1 MLETLAWISL
11 LLALSPAR
19 NAPLAAARALPKSQS
34 IQQEKPSGTTT
45 AAAFR
50 ITGRVVNSMTNAPVP
65 GAYVLMAAATSSN
78 LNRTVRAGAD
88 GSFMFAQI
96 PAGRYILVARRKG
109 YVEQMYLQ
117 HEQFTTA
124 ILVGPNLNSEDLV
137 FPLAPEGMISGE
149 VTDEAGEPVQSAKML
164 LFREDTELGGHAKH
178 FKAQRTA
185 DDEGRFRFGSLP
197 SGNYYLAVSAEPWYA
212 QYARSSRFYFRGA
225 AAAQKPEMQNLALDL
240 VYPITYYPNATHVSG
255 AASIRVEAGGSA
267 RADMRL
273 APVPALHMRLEV
285 DQADPQTYT
294 QVLVTQ
300 TIFGGYHDQASVS
313 TRQVMPDGASEDGED
328 GGAGQ
333 PSGPVI
339 MELDGLRPGPSVV
352 QVMTG
357 KPGEAWKS
365 GRVNRSVPV
374 DPADGQT
381 LDARGIPPEGVSGI
395 IKLEGN
401 ASPPLGVFVF
411 LRDASNGTLFRADA
425 DSTGSF
431 RFSDQIGPGVYGV
444 TSTAPGGLQLRSVDA
459 SGAKVIGHKIE
470 ISSGSDARLI
480 LTLARGVNARVKG
493 IVERDGKPAPGM
505 MVVLVPEDLRERT
518 EYRRDQSDSDGSFS
532 MNQVSPG
539 KYTVVAVKDWDLE
552 WASPEVI
559 RKYLAGGISVEVA
572 GGEERDVKV
581 AAN

>member
-11 LLALSPAR
+11 LLTLSPAQNR
-19 NAPLAAARALPKSQS
+19 PRSEAHLLPQSQS

-50 ITGRVVNSMTNAPVP
+50 ITGRVVNSITNAPVP
-65 GAYVLMAAATSSN
+65 GAYVVMATTSN
-78 LNRTVRAGAD
+78 LNRTVRTGAD

-96 PAGRYILVARRKG
+96 PAGRYILAARRKG

-137 FPLAPEGMISGE
+137 FPLAPEGAISGE
-149 VTDEAGEPVQSAKML
+149 VTDEAGEPVQSAKIL

-212 QYARSSRFYFRGA
+212 EYARSSRFSFRGP
-225 AAAQKPEMQNLALDL
+225 AAAQKSPTQNLSLDL
-240 VYPITYYPNATHVSG
+240 VYPITYYPNATDVSG

-294 QVLVTQ
+294 QVLVSQ
-300 TIFGGYHDQASVS
+300 TIFGGYRDQAAVS
-313 TRQVMPDGASEDGED
+313 TRQVMPEGASEDGEA
-328 GGAGQ
+328 GSTGQ
-333 PSGPVI
+333 PSGPVV

-357 KPGEAWKS
+357 TPGEAWQS
-365 GRVNRSVPV
+365 NRVNKSVPV
-374 DPADGQT
+374 DPTDGQT
-381 LDARGIPPEGVSGI
+381 IDVRGIPPAGVSGI

-431 RFSDQIGPGVYGV
+431 RFSDQIGAGVYGV

-470 ISSGSDARLI
+470 ISNGSDARLI

-552 WASPEVI
+552 WAKPEVI
-559 RKYLAGGISVEVA
+559 REYLAGGTAVEVA

-581 AAN
+581 PAK